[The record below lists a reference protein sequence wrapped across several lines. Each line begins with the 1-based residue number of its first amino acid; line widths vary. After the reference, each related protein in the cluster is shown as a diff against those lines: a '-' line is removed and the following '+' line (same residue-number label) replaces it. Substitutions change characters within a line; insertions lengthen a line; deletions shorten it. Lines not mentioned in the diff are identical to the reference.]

1 MGLDSKKSIHFRRN
15 WRPLREGSD
24 FEFSRR
30 CSALGER
37 KDLTAFTAKE
47 SLMDNFEALV
57 GGSEVF
63 AFDRGDLRFT
73 PGFENSWF
81 SSWS

>member
-1 MGLDSKKSIHFRRN
+1 MGLDSKKSSHFRRN
-15 WRPLREGSD
+15 WRPLREESD

-47 SLMDNFEALV
+47 SLMDNCEALSHFKIV
-57 GGSEVF
+57 GGD
-63 AFDRGDLRFT
+63 AFQFEILRL
-73 PGFENSWF
+73 GKR
-81 SSWS
+81 